1 MWKYSFNLNFTGR
14 QFELA
19 CRTLKEMESWVRIFE
34 LIAKMK
40 DQQVDFEKTN
50 PFEFEQMYGKIVNTV
65 VENYKQE
72 LAEQLQDRKRP
83 IDGQPIPD
91 FREELIANNELDFRD
106 ELIAENNEELA
117 TPRMQQID
125 SGNENHGPV
134 LSESLVDQKY
144 ETEPFKIKQPQSP
157 LKNMRQSIHKPTN
170 QESVLS
176 HVQKRVEL

>member
-65 VENYKQE
+65 VENYK
-72 LAEQLQDRKRP
+72 
-83 IDGQPIPD
+83 
-91 FREELIANNELDFRD
+91 
-106 ELIAENNEELA
+106 
-117 TPRMQQID
+117 
-125 SGNENHGPV
+125 
-134 LSESLVDQKY
+134 
-144 ETEPFKIKQPQSP
+144 
-157 LKNMRQSIHKPTN
+157 
-170 QESVLS
+170 
-176 HVQKRVEL
+176 